1 MGDHVGIA
9 DVVLFAL
16 FCAKCARTMR
26 ELCVKV
32 ARTKFFV
39 RESCANGAR
48 TVSELCAK
56 VVRIVSLTLCFNRL
70 EL

>member
-9 DVVLFAL
+9 DVVLFL
-16 FCAKCARTMR
+16 TFFARTMR
-26 ELCVKV
+26 EQCVKV

-39 RESCANGAR
+39 RESWANGAR

-56 VVRIVSLTLCFNRL
+56 VVRIVSLLF
-70 EL
+70 